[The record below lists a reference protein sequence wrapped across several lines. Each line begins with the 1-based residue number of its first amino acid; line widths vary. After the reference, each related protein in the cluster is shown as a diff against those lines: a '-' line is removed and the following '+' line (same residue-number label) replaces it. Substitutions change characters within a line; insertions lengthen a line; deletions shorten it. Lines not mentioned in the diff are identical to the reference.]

1 MPSQDIADMPY
12 VSIFM
17 RQNKD
22 PRRPLYIL
30 SEIKKSLDDTI
41 MPDLEHIVK
50 MILMIWNI

>member
-1 MPSQDIADMPY
+1 MPN

-22 PRRPLYIL
+22 LKRSLFIL
-30 SEIKKSLDDTI
+30 SEIRSLGDTI

-50 MILMIWNI
+50 MILIVWYI

>member
-1 MPSQDIADMPY
+1 MPN

-22 PRRPLYIL
+22 LKRSLFIL
-30 SEIKKSLDDTI
+30 SEIRSLGDTI